1 MGGANYGLFKFKNRE
16 HKKYQIFRNK
26 YSYYKEKETNDEI
39 LEIRDKLNA
48 RFFFIRKHLVDIFQ
62 KIDFC
67 FDNLEIVKS
76 PVIEL
81 IDFVVWNFLED
92 DYKTKKLLNKN
103 KIDLKKL
110 FDKYNNYEEIIKEM
124 KKQIDF
130 REK

>member
-1 MGGANYGLFKFKNRE
+1 MWIKFVKLSTELKKVE
-16 HKKYQIFRNK
+16 HFNSKGKDI
-26 YSYYKEKETNDEI
+26 NDEI

-48 RFFFIRKHLVDIFQ
+48 RFFFIRKHLVDISQ

-67 FDNLEIVKS
+67 FDKLELEIVKS

-81 IDFVVWNFLED
+81 INFVVWNFLED
-92 DYKTKKLLNKN
+92 DYKSEKVLNKN
-103 KIDLKKL
+103 KIELKKL

-124 KKQIDF
+124 KRQIDF